1 MIDLILEGGAKVYVD
16 FETDKAHCRACKM
29 KIYFAYTMK
38 GKRMPICK
46 DEQGKW
52 VSHFSNCTHPELFRR
67 PAKQYGAI
75 RELEEEESLPSYL
88 NPDSERDIK
97 ED

>member
-16 FETDKAHCRACKM
+16 FETDKAPCKACRQV
-29 KIYFAYTMK
+29 IYFAYTMK

-67 PAKQYGAI
+67 GAI
-75 RELEEEESLPSYL
+75 RELEKEYEEDKNRDLRDYYPRH
-88 NPDSERDIK
+88 PDSK
-97 ED
+97 